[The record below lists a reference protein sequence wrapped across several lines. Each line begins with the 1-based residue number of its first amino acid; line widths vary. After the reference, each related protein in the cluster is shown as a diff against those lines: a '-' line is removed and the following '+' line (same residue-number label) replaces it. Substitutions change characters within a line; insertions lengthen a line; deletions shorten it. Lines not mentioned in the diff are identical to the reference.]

1 MNELELIPDLM
12 YVTGGARSGKSRFA
26 EQRAGELGGDLTGA
40 GQVTYLAT
48 AQVFD
53 AEMEDRIGRHRA
65 DRPAHWRTLEE
76 PLEVASALEGIQ
88 GVALLDCLSLWVSN
102 LMLRGDSDEIILRAA
117 DGLLNAQ
124 ARRGG
129 PLIAVSNEVGLG
141 IVPDNALARRYRD
154 VLGWVNQR
162 FAAASD
168 EAWML
173 VSGLP
178 LRLK

>member
-1 MNELELIPDLM
+1 MPEDLARLI
-12 YVTGGARSGKSRFA
+12 YVTGGARSGKSSFA
-26 EQRAGELGGDLTGA
+26 ERRATELGGN
-40 GQVTYLAT
+40 QVTYLAT
-48 AQVFD
+48 AQAFD
-53 AEMEDRIGRHRA
+53 AEMTDRIGRHRA
-65 DRPAHWRTLEE
+65 ERPADWHTLEE
-76 PLEVASALEGIQ
+76 PLELCPATEGVQ
-88 GVALLDCLSLWVSN
+88 GVLLLDCLSLWVSN
-102 LMLRGDSDEIILRAA
+102 QMLRGDSDEQILQAA
-117 DGLLNAQ
+117 GDLIEAQ
-124 ARRGG
+124 GRRGG

-154 VLGWVNQR
+154 TLGWVNQR